1 MLRKES
7 RSNFMTV
14 LGVCALLLALAAL
27 FPGFD
32 RQPLDAS
39 TEPAAENRRPVK
51 TIVNLVKAVSPAVVN
66 ITTKGETQPAQGSLP
81 FAHPWPEAW
90 RKFFESPPFNMPSPF
105 GAPEGAPSVPRRTE
119 SFGSG
124 VIIDSEGLILTNH
137 HVVADQKNAAI
148 KVTLPDGNEFEGK
161 IIGTDEKTDVAL
173 IRINA
178 DYALPTVP
186 LGDSDRLEIGE
197 SVLAIGNPFG
207 LDGTVTSGIVSAKGR
222 RIGAGPYDN
231 FIQTDASI
239 NPGNSGG
246 PLINHRGEVVGVNT
260 AIYSRGGGNVGIGF
274 AIPINLVKEL
284 LPQLQNEGR
293 VTRGWLGIA
302 FQNMT
307 PLLAESLGVEK
318 SRGALV
324 AKVLPD
330 TPAEKAGFR
339 SGDVIVEFDKHPVE
353 QAGDLPMI
361 VARTPVGKDVGVKV
375 LRDGDEKTLTV
386 RIGRL
391 EERKAVAA
399 AEQQGSELG
408 LTVQELTPATAKEL
422 SLKQDEGILVT
433 AVKPGSPADEAGLQQ
448 GDVILEVN
456 RTPVDTLAA
465 YNKAL
470 TKAEKGRNA
479 LFLVKRGE
487 ITRFFVAKT

>member
-1 MLRKES
+1 MLRKQS
-7 RSNFMTV
+7 RSTYV
-14 LGVCALLLALAAL
+14 KTLGVCALLLALVAL
-27 FPGFD
+27 FSGFNQ
-32 RQPLDAS
+32 QPLDAS
-39 TEPAAENRRPVK
+39 TEPAAESRRPAK

-66 ITTKGETQPAQGSLP
+66 ITTKGETEPAQGSPTLP
-81 FAHPWPEAW
+81 ESLPEAW
-90 RKFFESPPFNMPSPF
+90 RKFFESPPFNMPNPF
-105 GAPEGAPSVPRRTE
+105 GTPRGPSVPRRTE

-124 VIIDSEGLILTNH
+124 VIIDPKGLILTNH
-137 HVVADQKNAAI
+137 HVVADRKNATI

-161 IIGTDEKTDVAL
+161 IIGTDEKTDIAL
-173 IRINA
+173 IRVDA
-178 DYALPTVP
+178 DYALPAVP
-186 LGDSDRLEIGE
+186 LGDSDKLEIGE

-207 LDGTVTSGIVSAKGR
+207 LQGTVTSGIVSAKGR

-246 PLINHRGEVVGVNT
+246 PLVNHRGEVVGVNT

-293 VTRGWLGIA
+293 VTRGWLGIG
-302 FQNMT
+302 FQQMT
-307 PLLAESLGVEK
+307 PLLAESLGVKE

-330 TPAEKAGFR
+330 TPAERAGLQ
-339 SGDVIVEFDKHPVE
+339 SGDVIVEFDKLPVE
-353 QAGDLPMI
+353 QADDLPMI
-361 VARTPVGKDVGVKV
+361 VARTPVGKEVGVRV
-375 LRDGDEKTLTV
+375 LREGDEKTLTV

-391 EERKAVAA
+391 AERKAVAA

-408 LTVQELTPATAKEL
+408 LTVQELTPATAKRL
-422 SLKQDEGILVT
+422 SMDQGEGILVT

-465 YNKAL
+465 YDRAL
-470 TKAEKGRNA
+470 KKTEKGHA

-487 ITRFFVAKT
+487 MTRFFAAKT